1 MLSLL
6 GSEVY
11 GIELE
16 QELYDRSVVTIRE
29 LGYPNVH
36 LRGGDGF
43 RGWPEEAPFD
53 AIVLSCAAETIPE
66 PLCEQLPEGG
76 RFLYPRGSAGDI
88 QELVL
93 VTKTREGPR
102 EKRLAPVRF
111 VPMRRPR

>member
-1 MLSLL
+1 MAEAL
-6 GSEVY
+6 
-11 GIELE
+11 
-16 QELYDRSVVTIRE
+16 Q
-29 LGYPNVH
+29 
-36 LRGGDGF
+36 LRGDE
-43 RGWPEEAPFD
+43 R
-53 AIVLSCAAETIPE
+53 VLEVGSGSGYAGRCW
-66 PLCEQLPEGG
+66 EQLPEVG